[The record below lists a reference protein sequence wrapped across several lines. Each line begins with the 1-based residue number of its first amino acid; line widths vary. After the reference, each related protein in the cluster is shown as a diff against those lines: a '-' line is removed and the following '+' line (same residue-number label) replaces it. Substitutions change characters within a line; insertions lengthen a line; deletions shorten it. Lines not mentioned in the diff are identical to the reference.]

1 MTITI
6 SDMKL
11 EELSLEP
18 QEPAAAEPTTKGPA
32 QFKIDTRSGNDRRC
46 GTDRRQSI
54 RFEAD
59 RRQGS
64 RRATGGPWTS
74 GSY

>member
-1 MTITI
+1 MTITF

-11 EELSLEP
+11 EDLALEP
-18 QEPAAAEPTTKGPA
+18 QDGAEAAPAAKERAKFPIE
-32 QFKIDTRSGNDRRC
+32 TRSGGDRRS
-46 GTDRRQSI
+46 GEDRRQSI

-59 RRQGS
+59 RRKGD
-64 RRATGGPWTS
+64 RRAGRAAWGK

>member
-18 QEPAAAEPTTKGPA
+18 QETAAAAPTTKGPA
-32 QFKIDTRSGNDRRC
+32 QFKIDTRSGGDRRS
-46 GTDRRQSI
+46 GEDRRQSI

-64 RRATGGPWTS
+64 RRAKGSAWEN